1 MTPRT
6 LVTVRPGPV
15 LHLWQDGREVA
26 RVALDTPAALALIA
40 ALAAEVRASL
50 ARGEVATDG
59 CPKTVPDENGFLAT
73 AADLGLRRNEIHE
86 ARRLRNRVVGGNAT
100 GRP

>member
-1 MTPRT
+1 MTGL

-26 RVALDTPAALALIA
+26 RVPLDTPAALALIA
-40 ALAAEVRASL
+40 ALAAEVRAAQ
-50 ARGEVATDG
+50 ARE
-59 CPKTVPDENGFLAT
+59 
-73 AADLGLRRNEIHE
+73 
-86 ARRLRNRVVGGNAT
+86 